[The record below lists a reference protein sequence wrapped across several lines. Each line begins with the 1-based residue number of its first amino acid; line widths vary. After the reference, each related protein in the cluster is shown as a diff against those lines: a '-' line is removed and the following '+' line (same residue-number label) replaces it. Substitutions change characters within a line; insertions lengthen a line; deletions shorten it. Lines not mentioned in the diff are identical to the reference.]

1 MQSDIFKIF
10 IPTLIPLGVY
20 KAFLMSYG
28 GGEIVFS
35 SQHSNR
41 TFRLVGAVIFI
52 RLLYIYN

>member
-28 GGEIVFS
+28 GGIVFS